1 MKLDPGG
8 TLHLA
13 PTDLSNHLA
22 CRHLTTLELAVAR
35 GELERPHHHDPSLEL
50 LWQRGKEHER
60 AYVEHLQRNGQEVL
74 GLNGFAG
81 DEAGVAATVAAMR
94 AGVDVVVQG
103 WLASGRWRG
112 RPDLLVRVEEPTE
125 LGAWGYEA
133 ADTKLARETKGT
145 TILQLCAYSE
155 LIAAVQGRLPGWMHV
170 VTPGVPLD
178 RDNPVERES
187 FEVRQYLA
195 YHRLVKR
202 RLEEAVG
209 DGGGA
214 QSETYPDPV
223 PHCDI
228 CRWWP
233 VCNDRRHRDDHL
245 SLVADIRR
253 LQVRELQGRGVG
265 TLEALAGV
273 ALPLAPKPE
282 RGAPETWARIREQAR
297 VQLEGRQ
304 RRVPVHELL
313 PLEPGRGLGRLPEP
327 SPGDVFLDLE
337 GDPYVGEGGLE
348 YLFGWAVAGEDGRL
362 EYRGLW
368 ALDPAGEKL
377 AFETFLDQVAARRAR
392 WPDLHVYHFAPYEP
406 AALKRLMGRHAT
418 REEALDRM
426 LRAELF
432 VDLHAVA
439 KQSVRASVER
449 YGLKELEAFTGFTR
463 ELPLEAARS
472 ALREAEWAL
481 ELGRPE
487 TLSDEA
493 RRAIESYNRDDC
505 LSAWALRDWLEGR
518 RAELVAGGA
527 AIERPTAPGEGEPS
541 EKLRAWQERVNELK
555 ERLQVGVPADPEARS
570 DEERARF
577 LLAHTLEW
585 FRRENNVA
593 WWDFFRL
600 QKASPEDLFDEP
612 TGAAGLRFVATVGG
626 TANCPIHRY
635 EYAPEQDVRIKSG
648 DIAQAGEVEIGT
660 VEAIE
665 PAARTLDIR
674 KRAQAGSTHPEA
686 VFGYF
691 VVRPDEPEGAL
702 LRLAD
707 EVTRGGIEHGESYR
721 AARALLLRR
730 PPAPEGTDLVHAGET
745 AHEAALRLALD
756 DDVAVLPIQGPPGS
770 GKTYTAA
777 RMACELVRTGKKV
790 GISAMSHKVIRHLLE
805 KIGEAAAEQGITVQR
820 VQKVKSI
827 DDDAG
832 ANDEAIRE
840 LTENKDMEAAL
851 ARGEGDVFAGT
862 AWLWAREQVRESVD
876 VLIVDEAGQMSLAL
890 ALAASQGGRRL
901 VLVGDPQQL
910 EQPLQGSHPDGTA
923 VSALEHLLGATSR
936 DGRRTLE
943 PHQGLFLEETRRLP
957 PAICEFTSELFYDAR
972 LRSRRGLEG
981 QALAGGPIP
990 GAGLWFLPVEHAG
1003 NQSESPE
1010 EAEEVARLVGSL
1022 TDGTVAWVDRKG
1034 ERGPLALEDILIVAP
1049 YNLQVEAISRRL
1061 PAGARVGTVDRFQG
1075 QEAAVVLF
1083 STATST
1089 PEDAPRGMEF
1099 LYSPN
1104 RLNVATSRA
1113 RCACVLVGS
1122 PRLFEPECRTPRQMR
1137 LANAF
1142 CRYLELARVVGAEF
1156 ALDEFRGQVQRISF

>member
-1 MKLDPGG
+1 MKLAPDA

-22 CRHLTTLELAVAR
+22 CRHLTTLEFAAAR
-35 GELERPHHHDPSLEL
+35 GELERPVRHDPSLEL
-50 LWQRGKEHER
+50 LWERGREHER
-60 AYVEHLQRNGQEVL
+60 GYVEHLREG
-74 GLNGFAG
+74 GLEIVDLTEFEGRE
-81 DEAGVAATVAAMR
+81 EAVAATVEAMR
-94 AGVDVVVQG
+94 AGAEVIVQG

-112 RPDLLVRVEEPTE
+112 RPDLLVRVDGETQ
-125 LGAWGYEA
+125 LGPWGYEA

-155 LIAAVQGRLPGWMHV
+155 LIAAVQGRLPERMHV
-170 VTPGVPLD
+170 VTPGAALD

-214 QSETYPDPV
+214 GMTYPDPV
-223 PHCDI
+223 PHCEI

-233 VCNDRRHRDDHL
+233 ACDDRRRRDDHL
-245 SLVADIRR
+245 SFVADIRALQIR
-253 LQVRELQGRGVG
+253 ELQVRGVA

-273 ALPLAPKPE
+273 ALPLAPRPE
-282 RGAPETWARIREQAR
+282 CGAPETWARIREQAR
-297 VQLEGRQ
+297 VQLEGRW
-304 RRVPVHELL
+304 RRSPVHELL
-313 PLEPGRGLGRLPEP
+313 PVEAGRGLARLPAP

-348 YLFGWAVAGEDGRL
+348 YLFGWAVADEDGRL

-368 ALDPAGEKL
+368 ALDAAGEKS
-377 AFETFLDQVAARRAR
+377 AFETFLDEVAARRQA

-426 LRAELF
+426 LRSELF
-432 VDLHAVA
+432 VDLHAAA
-439 KQSVRASVER
+439 KQAVRASVER
-449 YGLKELEAFTGFTR
+449 YGLKELEAFTGYAR
-463 ELPLEAARS
+463 ELPLEAARAS
-472 ALREAEWAL
+472 LREAEWAL
-481 ELGRPE
+481 ELGRSE
-487 TLSDEA
+487 TLSAEA
-493 RRAIESYNRDDC
+493 RQAIESYNRDDC
-505 LSAWALRDWLEGR
+505 LSARALREWLEAR
-518 RAELVAGGA
+518 REELIARGVE
-527 AIERPTAPGEGEPS
+527 IERPTAPGEGEPS
-541 EKLRAWQERVNELK
+541 EKLRAWQVRVNELK
-555 ERLQVGVPADPEARS
+555 ERLQVGVPADPEAGS
-570 DEERARF
+570 AEERARF

-635 EYAPEQDVRIKSG
+635 EYAAEQDVRIKSG

-674 KRAQAGSTHPEA
+674 KRAQAASTHPEA

-702 LRLAD
+702 LRLAE
-707 EVTRGGIEHGESYR
+707 EVAGAGIEGGESYA

-730 PPAPEGTDLVHAGET
+730 PPAPQGTDLVRAGET

-756 DDVAVLPIQGPPGS
+756 DEVAVLPIQGPPGS

-777 RMACELVRTGKKV
+777 RMACELVRAGKKV
-790 GISAMSHKVIRHLLE
+790 GVSAMSHKVIRHLLE
-805 KIGEAAAEQGITVQR
+805 KIGEAAAGEGITVR
-820 VQKVKSI
+820 CVQKVKSS
-827 DDDAG
+827 DEAA
-832 ANDEAIRE
+832 ANDGTIRE
-840 LTENKDMEAAL
+840 ITENKDMEAAL

-862 AWLWAREQVRESVD
+862 AWLWAREAGRESVD

-910 EQPLQGSHPDGTA
+910 EQPLQGSHPEGTA
-923 VSALEHLLGATSR
+923 VSALEHLLGARGR
-936 DGRRTLE
+936 DGRGTLE
-943 PHQGLFLEETRRLP
+943 PHQGLFLEETRRLH
-957 PAICEFTSELFYDAR
+957 PAICEFTSELFYDER
-972 LRSRRGLEG
+972 LRSRPGLES
-981 QALAGGPIP
+981 QALMGGPIP
-990 GAGLWFLPVEHAG
+990 GVGLWYLPVEHAG
-1003 NQSESPE
+1003 NPSSSPE
-1010 EAEEVARLVGSL
+1010 EAAAVAALVASL
-1022 TDGTVAWVDRKG
+1022 TGGTVAWIDRKG
-1034 ERGPLALEDILIVAP
+1034 ERRPVGLEDVLIVAP
-1049 YNLQVEAISRRL
+1049 YNLQVEEISRRL
-1061 PAGARVGTVDRFQG
+1061 PAGARIGTVDRFQG
-1075 QEAAVVLF
+1075 QEAAIVIY
-1083 STATST
+1083 STASSSR
-1089 PEDAPRGMEF
+1089 EDAPRDMEF
-1099 LYSPN
+1099 LFSPN

-1122 PRLFEPECRTPRQMR
+1122 PRLFEPECRTPPQMR

-1142 CRYLELARVVGAEF
+1142 CRYLELARVLSG
-1156 ALDEFRGQVQRISF
+1156 